1 VELAPLQEAGPLY
14 GLAVDVGTTTVVAY
28 LVELASGEV
37 LDVGSTYNSQMR
49 WGDDVI
55 TRIVQAT
62 EGGALMEL
70 RAAVLADV
78 NELCGLMCRRQGLQR
93 RAVQFATLSGNTT
106 MCHLFWALEPSSIR
120 LEPYVPGVSFFPP
133 LRASEAGLR
142 IHPDGVLYTL
152 PCPASYVGGDI
163 VAGVLATGMHL
174 RDEVALL
181 MDIGTNGEVAI
192 GGRDWLVSAA
202 CSAGPC
208 FEGGGIRHG
217 MRAVDGA
224 IEKVSLG
231 PQGPRVEVL
240 GDAEPLGICG
250 SGMIDAVAEM
260 FLKGVIDQRG
270 KFHRERLGKDPFM
283 REGPEGLQYVL
294 ASGPAGDIV
303 LTEPDLDN
311 ILRAKAAI
319 YAGVSTL
326 LRQVGLAVEDIQR
339 VYIAGGFGNYLD
351 VQGAVVLGM
360 LPDLPLERFSFV
372 GNTSIAGAY
381 LCLVSERL
389 REEAEAIAHK
399 MTYVELSVLRGF
411 MEEYMSALFLPHTNM
426 ELFPTARRLL
436 SEGGQRR

>member
-1 VELAPLQEAGPLY
+1 
-14 GLAVDVGTTTVVAY
+14 
-28 LVELASGEV
+28 
-37 LDVGSTYNSQMR
+37 
-49 WGDDVI
+49 
-55 TRIVQAT
+55 
-62 EGGALMEL
+62 
-70 RAAVLADV
+70 
-78 NELCGLMCRRQGLQR
+78 
-93 RAVQFATLSGNTT
+93 
-106 MCHLFWALEPSSIR
+106 
-120 LEPYVPGVSFFPP
+120 
-133 LRASEAGLR
+133 
-142 IHPDGVLYTL
+142 
-152 PCPASYVGGDI
+152 
-163 VAGVLATGMHL
+163 
-174 RDEVALL
+174 
-181 MDIGTNGEVAI
+181 
-192 GGRDWLVSAA
+192 
-202 CSAGPC
+202 
-208 FEGGGIRHG
+208 
-217 MRAVDGA
+217 
-224 IEKVSLG
+224 
-231 PQGPRVEVL
+231 
-240 GDAEPLGICG
+240 
-250 SGMIDAVAEM
+250 
-260 FLKGVIDQRG
+260 
-270 KFHRERLGKDPFM
+270 M